1 MQRAEAFYAPPTPD
15 PATISRAGRVRR
27 APRILSN
34 FIPTTLAG
42 LPAHIRPPPPAVPTA
57 QPMDVLGSSAEPPP
71 QATPPPVYRTEVN
84 TYGLYREYTTRPQH
98 DPEEEKTLED
108 FLDPLAFPDAAP
120 STASSIPS
128 AVQNDATPSDSHTPS
143 LLQAARKPPSAS
155 PLASLF
161 PRNNVSEVRLLQWQ
175 YTHSTTSNIAVN
187 DLVRNVFQA
196 DDFSM
201 SHFPPGFTIEGARAR
216 FEEGLS
222 ENTNSAFSAKDGW
235 IKTSMKLHVPKEGR
249 RWASEV
255 DAPVFE
261 VPNVL
266 VRSLLDVFV
275 AAFESSAAAAYHW
288 LPHKTFLRPAARQQ
302 GTNIDGHTGREPPS
316 LPAGSCE
323 ANAQLPT
330 DVRVYTDI
338 YDSDAMIEEDAA
350 MRAQP
355 RQPGDP
361 ADLEYAIGA
370 IAVWSDSTHL
380 TNFGTASL
388 WPIYAYSGNQS
399 KYVRACPT
407 TFSAQHLAFIPS
419 VRPLIFD
426 MGHI

>member
-1 MQRAEAFYAPPTPD
+1 M
-15 PATISRAGRVRR
+15 
-27 APRILSN
+27 
-34 FIPTTLAG
+34 
-42 LPAHIRPPPPAVPTA
+42 
-57 QPMDVLGSSAEPPP
+57 LGSSTEPPP
-71 QATPPPVYRTEVN
+71 QATPLPVYCTEVN
-84 TYGLYREYTTRPQH
+84 AYGLYREYTTRPQH

-108 FLDPLAFPDAAP
+108 FLDPLAFPNAVP

-128 AVQNDATPSDSHTPS
+128 AFQNHTMSSDSHMPS
-143 LLQAARKPPSAS
+143 LPQTAPKPPSAS

-161 PRNNVSEVRLLQWQ
+161 PCNNVSEVRLLQWQ
-175 YTHSTTSNIAVN
+175 YTHSTTSNISVN

-216 FEEGLS
+216 FEEGLG

-235 IKTSMKLHVPKEGR
+235 IKTSVKLHVPKEGR
-249 RWASEV
+249 RWASEA
-255 DAPVFE
+255 DAPMFE

-275 AAFESSAAAAYHW
+275 AAYESSVAAAYHW
-288 LPHKTFLRPAARQQ
+288 LPHKTFLRPEARRKRNLGGQ
-302 GTNIDGHTGREPPS
+302 TGCES
-316 LPAGSCE
+316 QSSSAGSCE
-323 ANAQLPT
+323 ANARLPT

-338 YDSDAMIEEDAA
+338 YDSDAMLEEDAA
-350 MRAQP
+350 MRTQP
-355 RQPGDP
+355 QQPGDP
-361 ADLEYAIGA
+361 ADLEYAIGV

-399 KYVRACPT
+399 KYIRGRPT
-407 TFSAQHLAFIPS
+407 AFSAQHLAFLPS
-419 VRPLIFD
+419 VRLPIFHQVHQRTD
-426 MGHI
+426 VFVATR